1 MTANDDVLTTGGF
14 ATISVASLL
23 ADSARRLPD
32 TTALIW
38 AGGSGADAQVTYG
51 DLWQQTR
58 AVAGVLRS
66 RGIGRGDR
74 VAIMVPN
81 VPDFARAY
89 YAVLALGAVAVPIH
103 LLFKREEIEHVLR
116 DSGASQ
122 LIVAA
127 SSLGEALPAAAA
139 AGVAAVSVLVPDDQR
154 QAVPIP
160 RMADLIAAGDAAP
173 IERIEPMNPLEPAT
187 VLYTSGTTGTPK
199 GAVNSHFA
207 LVEQVN
213 VSIIDLFDLRYGDVV
228 FGGLPLFH
236 TFGQTCVL
244 NTTFRRGGTIV
255 LLPKFEPAAA
265 MAAMV
270 EHGASVFTAVP
281 TMYVGL
287 MAAARAGAALPTLR
301 YGISGGAPLPL
312 ALLEGFQTTFG
323 ADVYEGYGLTETSPV
338 VSFNRVGEPIHPG
351 TVGRPIWGV
360 EVVVADADVDDRIEP
375 LAVGELGEIC
385 VRGHDLFMGYLNNPA
400 ATALAVVDGWFRTG
414 DLGTMDG
421 DDFVTIVDRK
431 KDMIVRNG
439 YNVYPTEVEGVLVR
453 HPAVLTAAVYGVPH
467 EVHGQEI
474 EAAVVLADGE
484 TAEPDELIAFVREK
498 IAAYKYP
505 RVVHLVDSFPLGPSG
520 KVLKRVLSAQSIE
533 RAAAGRSEPVAE
545 QAEEPART

>member
-1 MTANDDVLTTGGF
+1 MATNDDVLTAEGF

-23 ADSARRLPD
+23 ADSARRWPD
-32 TTALIW
+32 STALIW
-38 AGGSGADAQVTYG
+38 AGGTGPDARVSYA
-51 DLWQQTR
+51 DLWRQTR

-66 RGIGRGDR
+66 RGVGRGDR

-127 SSLGEALPAAAA
+127 PSLGEALPAAGAV
-139 AGVAAVSVLVPDDQR
+139 GVPAISVLVPDEQR
-154 QAVPIP
+154 DAVPVP
-160 RMADLIAAGDAAP
+160 RMVDLTAAGDAAP

-213 VSIIDLFDLRYGDVV
+213 VALIDLFDLAHDDVV

-255 LLPKFEPAAA
+255 LLPRFEPAAA
-265 MAAMV
+265 LAAMV
-270 EHGASVFTAVP
+270 EHGATVFTAVP

-287 MAAARAGAALPTLR
+287 MAAARAGAALPALH
-301 YGISGGAPLPL
+301 YGVSGGAPLPL
-312 ALLEGFQTTFG
+312 ALLEAFQATFD
-323 ADVYEGYGLTETSPV
+323 ATVYEGYGLTETSPI

-360 EVVVADADVDDRIEP
+360 EVVIADANVDDRIQP
-375 LAVGELGEIC
+375 LAVGQLGEIC
-385 VRGHDLFMGYLNNPA
+385 VRGHDLFMGYLGNPS
-400 ATALAVVDGWFRTG
+400 ATAQAVVEGWFRTG
-414 DLGTMDG
+414 DLGTI
-421 DDFVTIVDRK
+421 DDDDLVTIVDRK

-467 EVHGQEI
+467 DVHGQEI
-474 EAAVVLADGE
+474 EAAVVLVDGE
-484 TAEPDELIAFVREK
+484 TATPDELIAFVGER

-520 KVLKRVLSAQSIE
+520 KVLKRVLSAESVERAQSGERAQSII
-533 RAAAGRSEPVAE
+533 S
-545 QAEEPART
+545 AR